1 MFSFFSLELPDSLD
15 LSGKLDIEF
24 TRLKFIKMLALHN
37 LDLRFMHK
45 RLVLWRKISPINKIT
60 NVM

>member
-24 TRLKFIKMLALHN
+24 TKLMLIKMLALHN
-37 LDLRFMHK
+37 LDLRFMQ
-45 RLVLWRKISPINKIT
+45 
-60 NVM
+60 